1 MGKTASQEVI
11 FIVVYY
17 NLKGN
22 TMKEQFILASASPR
36 RSELLKSIGLDFEV
50 IVSEADESM
59 INPDEVA
66 PDLYVQEL
74 ALIKAAATAKKVIR
88 NKKAVIISA
97 DTVVTADGAILGKP
111 RDEHDAFNMLS
122 MLSGRGHEVY
132 TGFCVMRIRDGKAVC
147 RSVKTEVYFKELTAD
162 KICRYVDSG
171 EPMDKAGAYG
181 IQGLGGIFVDR
192 IIGDYQN
199 VVGLSVSA
207 LADVLENEFEINII
221 K

>member
-1 MGKTASQEVI
+1 
-11 FIVVYY
+11 
-17 NLKGN
+17 
-22 TMKEQFILASASPR
+22 MKEHFILASASPR
-36 RSELLKSIGLDFEV
+36 RSELLKSIGVDFKV
-50 IVSEADESM
+50 VVSDADESI
-59 INPDEVA
+59 INPEEIS

-88 NKKAVIISA
+88 NKNAVIISA
-97 DTVVTADGAILGKP
+97 DTVVTADGIILGKP
-111 RDEHDAFNMLS
+111 KDEADAFNMLS

-147 RSVKTEVYFKELTAD
+147 KSVKTEVYFKELTDD
-162 KICRYVDSG
+162 KICRYVDTG

-181 IQGLGGIFVDR
+181 IQGLGGILVDK

-207 LADVLENEFEINII
+207 LSDVLENEFEINII
-221 K
+221 QRG